1 MCGIA
6 VLGEQDSREPWFEG
20 NTMTLSN
27 MRRWALFS
35 AAMAAGAYLVFPR
48 ALKRAFVPPQPDVST
63 SPVDLGLPEEQIWL
77 ESASGTRLH
86 GWFIPVEGRAP
97 AVIVLHGWGG
107 NAAVMLP
114 LAPHLHEAGFHAL
127 FLDARNH
134 GFSEHDSFTSM
145 PRFAE
150 DLDVA
155 TEWLRAHEEVTSI
168 GVVGHSVGAGAAI
181 LSASRTDRLA
191 AVVSVASFAH
201 PDDIMRRQMA
211 KVPGPVVTAMLG
223 MLQRII
229 GHEFDDF
236 APRNRISRIGAPVLL
251 VHGDADSIVPLDD
264 LYELAAAHP
273 EAELLVVPDG
283 DHSDLGP
290 FEPHVGDITDFL
302 SRHLDDAPEV
312 GRR

>member
-1 MCGIA
+1 
-6 VLGEQDSREPWFEG
+6 
-20 NTMTLSN
+20 MTPARL
-27 MRRWALFS
+27 RRWTLFF
-35 AAMAAGAYLVFPR
+35 AAFAAGASVALPR
-48 ALKRAFVPPQPDVST
+48 ALKRAFVPPQPDADQ
-63 SPVDLGLPEEQIWL
+63 SPSDLGLPEEQIWL
-77 ESASGTRLH
+77 ESANGTRLH
-86 GWFIPVEGRAP
+86 GWFIPIDGRAP

-114 LAPHLHEAGFHAL
+114 LAPHLHNAGFHAL

-155 TEWLRAHEEVTSI
+155 AEWLRAHEEVTSI

-181 LSASRTDRLA
+181 LSASRTDRLE

-201 PDDIMRRQMA
+201 PDDIMRRQLA
-211 KVPGPVVTAMLG
+211 KLPGPALTVILG
-223 MLQRII
+223 MVQRII

-236 APRNRISRIGAPVLL
+236 APRNRISRVDAPVLL
-251 VHGDADSIVPLDD
+251 VHGDADSIVPLDN

-283 DHSDLGP
+283 DHSELAP
-290 FEPHVGDITDFL
+290 FEPHVGEITDFL
-302 SRHLDDAPEV
+302 SRHLFDEATN
-312 GRR
+312 